1 MDIAKQILRLLYK
14 YRCEFGKTIPDTSIT
29 PGKFLSGTEIPNSMF
44 LDPTS
49 EYEVT
54 EAVKN
59 FKLGK
64 AAGYDNISMNM
75 IKQSIEFISKPLTH
89 IINLSIVDGIV
100 PDQMKIARVIPVFKC
115 DDYSK
120 FNNYRPIS
128 VLPAFSKLLEGIMYD
143 RLLKFIEKYN
153 ILSEQQYGF
162 RKGRSTV

>member
-54 EAVKN
+54 EAVKS
-59 FKLGK
+59 FKPDK

-75 IKQSIEFISKPLTH
+75 IKQSIEFISKP
-89 IINLSIVDGIV
+89 
-100 PDQMKIARVIPVFKC
+100 
-115 DDYSK
+115 
-120 FNNYRPIS
+120 
-128 VLPAFSKLLEGIMYD
+128 
-143 RLLKFIEKYN
+143 
-153 ILSEQQYGF
+153 
-162 RKGRSTV
+162 

>member
-1 MDIAKQILRLLYK
+1 MKFQTQWILLNRFCDYFTNIGANLAKQFQTPRLLPVN
-14 YRCEFGKTIPDTSIT
+14 F
-29 PGKFLSGTEIPNSMF
+29 FLGQ
-44 LDPTS
+44 D
-49 EYEVT
+49 
-54 EAVKN
+54 
-59 FKLGK
+59 K

-75 IKQSIEFISKPLTH
+75 IKQSIEFISKPSTH